1 MSARGE
7 CFLSVLFFFFS
18 PKFSVFQRAG
28 MGRRHG
34 GARRRGEGRA
44 WYHAREGPT
53 EAAMTHDAEASITF
67 RMK

>member
-1 MSARGE
+1 VNAGSSERAGRVFSF
-7 CFLSVLFFFFS
+7 CSLFFFFS

-34 GARRRGEGRA
+34 WARRRG
-44 WYHAREGPT
+44 EGPT